1 MKHAT
6 DRPAPAI
13 ITTDAQLR
21 PLCDRLAGAGRFAF
35 DTEFI
40 MEDAYETTVC
50 LIQAATESEVA
61 LIDPLAGVDT
71 HPFWELVAEPSIEIV
86 LHAGAEDLALCPQL
100 VGKTPANVFDVQIA
114 AGLVG
119 RDYPLSLTRLVHK
132 TLGLRLPKSQTLTD
146 WRRRPLTEAQ
156 QAYAADDVA
165 YIPMV
170 HRRLVKRLAKLGRLD
185 WAREEFAQLELPQ
198 TYEPT
203 AQTRLVRLKGIGS
216 LDREALAVVAELLD
230 ARQVLAR
237 KFDRP
242 ARAVLR
248 DHLLLEI
255 ARNRWTRPE
264 QIRSLRG
271 LHVRARAIEVLAQ
284 AVKRGLALPANQR
297 PTVPDTIEDTPRE
310 LVLVSLVTAVLRDF
324 CLANDVAFSLTA
336 TKQSIRQLV
345 HSHTRSIPS
354 RSALSRGWRAQAV
367 GQMLV
372 KVLQG
377 QAQIRV
383 TAQPAEPRLI
393 VEADPTGPESA
404 S

>member
-1 MKHAT
+1 VKRPT

-13 ITTDAQLR
+13 ITTDAQIR
-21 PLCDRLAGAGRFAF
+21 SLCDRLAGAGRFAF

-40 MEDAYETTVC
+40 MEDAYETMVC

-71 HPFWELVAEPSIEIV
+71 HPFWELVADPSIEVV
-86 LHAGAEDLALCPQL
+86 LHAGMEDLALCPQL

-132 TLGLRLPKSQTLTD
+132 TLGLRLAKSQTLTD

-165 YIPMV
+165 YILMI
-170 HRRLVKRLAKLGRLD
+170 HRRLVERLAKLGRLD
-185 WAREEFAQLELPQ
+185 WAKEECAQFELPQ

-203 AQTRLVRLKGIGS
+203 AQTRLVRLKGLGS
-216 LDREALAVVAELLD
+216 LDREALAVAAELLEV
-230 ARQVLAR
+230 RQVLAR

-248 DHLLLEI
+248 DHLLVEI

-264 QIRSLRG
+264 QIRALRG
-271 LHVRARAIEVLAQ
+271 LHLRARAVDALAQ
-284 AVKRGLALPANQR
+284 AVRRGLALPPEQR
-297 PTVPDTIEDTPRE
+297 PTVPETIEDTPKE
-310 LVLVSLVTAVLRDF
+310 LVLISLVTAVLRDF
-324 CLANDVAFSLTA
+324 CLASDVAFSLTA
-336 TKQSIRQLV
+336 TKQSIRELV
-345 HSHTRSIPS
+345 HSHTRSIPNC
-354 RSALSRGWRAQAV
+354 SALSRGWRARAA
-367 GQMLV
+367 GQMLA

-377 QAQIRV
+377 RARVRV
-383 TAQPAEPRLI
+383 TGSPAEPRLT
-393 VEADPTGPESA
+393 VEADQTGPESA
-404 S
+404 G